1 MEKKT
6 LLNKPAGEKKSST
19 KKKTPTKKSVRPSG
33 AKKKDLKQQEKAK
46 KRTAPTKKATTK
58 SKPTAKSKSTAKAK
72 GKKVAAVRKR
82 KISIKDL
89 LFKKF
94 DTGPSK
100 KPVAER
106 PQKVQLKLPE
116 APPFVTGYDKEETKR
131 IRALLF
137 KQFDLKSEPP
147 VEETKAAAPVEE
159 AVEPISTDVKG
170 QEYEPPASVL
180 SAGSGPDSMA
190 KAIKAGLLGVV
201 ALIAII
207 IGASFSNQSK
217 FYLKH
222 VDGAVQ
228 VWRGKFAPTG
238 TELVLSLDDMEIS
251 QPVRDVY
258 SKKEVYPI
266 VFGYFQDKADA
277 SLNEPEGPDFA
288 KIKRYLHQA
297 ASYAPTEALRNMV
310 EVRLNG
316 IDFLVLLHK
325 ADVALIK
332 GTLPDLETAK
342 ACLDKAGL
350 YASSDYQR
358 ELLVKRKAVVD
369 RAIAA
374 LAAK

>member
-116 APPFVTGYDKEETKR
+116 APPFVM
-131 IRALLF
+131 LF